1 MGSTS
6 SDASAEIRL
15 NGAGFDKELLER
27 PKVCSCDCRKSV
39 KTLTVIC
46 VASCIL
52 CVVCLI
58 TVVTLIWL
66 NFHGYRPPC
75 DYKIAS
81 NKGGQNH
88 QLAFRDTFDSS
99 EFSVTNRA
107 YDRVVRA
114 AKEAKKKTKPKKSR
128 RHRKCKCKRGKKG
141 PKGDSADP
149 LQAAH
154 YSSNFENFETNK
166 FSTYKPDGSSLRCVT
181 LTPDPTTVC
190 RNRTIIIP
198 KPETNY
204 KFLHPAKW
212 IKNETSPLAYD
223 PQSGKFE
230 VKYSGIYLVYS
241 TTNFYDAKT
250 KLCHTIKINYVSRL
264 TCMDGVDA
272 VEHDD
277 YRMNVRHKT
286 CSVTGVLRL
295 LKGDIIEI
303 QNMLPKLTIDIS
315 KDRTFFGVVLL
326 NKHND

>member
-1 MGSTS
+1 MSSTNF
-6 SDASAEIRL
+6 DASAEIRP
-15 NGAGFDKELLER
+15 NGEGLDKELLEC
-27 PKVCSCDCRKSV
+27 PKVCSCDCRKSL
-39 KTLTVIC
+39 KTLTVLC

-66 NFHGYRPPC
+66 NFHGYRPLC
-75 DYKIAS
+75 EYKIAS
-81 NKGGQNH
+81 DKEAQNH
-88 QLAFRDTFDSS
+88 QLAFRDTGDNFELSLTDRP
-99 EFSVTNRA
+99 F
-107 YDRVVRA
+107 DRVGRA
-114 AKEAKKKTKPKKSR
+114 AKEDKKETKPKKKR

-154 YSSNFENFETNK
+154 YSSNFENYESDK
-166 FSTYKPDGSSLRCVT
+166 FKEYKSDGSSLRCVKS
-181 LTPDPTTVC
+181 DSTTVC

-212 IKNETSPLAYD
+212 LKTETNPLIFKPKY
-223 PQSGKFE
+223 GKFE
-230 VKYSGIYLVYS
+230 VKYSGIYLIYS

-250 KLCHTIKINYVSRL
+250 KLCHTIKVNDKARL
-264 TCMDGVDA
+264 ICMDGVDA

-277 YRMNVRHKT
+277 YKYNIRHKT
-286 CSVTGVLRL
+286 CSVTGVLQL
-295 LKGDIIEI
+295 SKGDTIVL
-303 QNMLPKLTIDIS
+303 QNMLPNLTIDIS